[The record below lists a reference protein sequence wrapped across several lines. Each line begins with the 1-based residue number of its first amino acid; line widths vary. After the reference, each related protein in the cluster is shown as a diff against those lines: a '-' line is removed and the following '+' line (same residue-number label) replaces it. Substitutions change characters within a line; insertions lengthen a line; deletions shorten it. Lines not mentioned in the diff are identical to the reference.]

1 MIIHHYHKATGEY
14 LRSSEA
20 RIDPL
25 ETKKQGR
32 DVYLLPA
39 HATDIAPPKIGENE
53 APVFDGKAWNVVP
66 DYRGAEY
73 YLEDGQKVEISE
85 LGEAIP
91 KDALLEPLP
100 PPEPTEA
107 DLAEQKIQA
116 EIRTMAIKRL
126 ISRGELPTNFL
137 T

>member
-39 HATDIAPPKIGENE
+39 HATDIAPPKLEIIPYQTLIGWFEHLRIE
-53 APVFDGKAWNVVP
+53 IKFDNP
-66 DYRGAEY
+66 
-73 YLEDGQKVEISE
+73 KVKTTLWGLKS
-85 LGEAIP
+85 
-91 KDALLEPLP
+91 
-100 PPEPTEA
+100 
-107 DLAEQKIQA
+107 
-116 EIRTMAIKRL
+116 
-126 ISRGELPTNFL
+126 
-137 T
+137 